1 MFGLSLNTIWI
12 LTVCAAVSGG
22 LLAWHHSG
30 VISGENKEDAKIQAV
45 TNATVQQVQ
54 KVDNEIRNI
63 PATDKR
69 SIDRLRHGTYFPQ
82 R

>member
-1 MFGLSLNTIWI
+1 MNNLIWTVSI
-12 LTVCAAVSGG
+12 LAFLGG
-22 LLAWHHSG
+22 GFEVWKHKEII
-30 VISGENKEDAKIQAV
+30 VGENKEDVKIQAV

-69 SIDRLRHGTYFPQ
+69 SIDRLRHGSFFPQ